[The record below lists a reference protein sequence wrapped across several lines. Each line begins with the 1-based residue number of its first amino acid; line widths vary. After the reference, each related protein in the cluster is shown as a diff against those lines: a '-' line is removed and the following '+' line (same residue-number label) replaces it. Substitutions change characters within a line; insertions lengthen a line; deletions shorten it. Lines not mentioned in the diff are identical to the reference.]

1 MFLGVLFALAVA
13 SVPLTGGRLGALA
26 DLRLRG
32 VWAIAAALA
41 IQILIITVLP
51 GGDPTLHKVIHLST
65 YLMAAAFAWLNRR
78 VPGVALA
85 ALGGALNFAA
95 IAANGGVMP
104 ASAWALRVAGFADD
118 VHHFV
123 NSGHVAHAR
132 LQLLGDVFAL
142 PASWPVHNVFSVGDV
157 LLVLGVLIG
166 LHVLGAS
173 RPARRLGWCAVTSAA
188 AR

>member
-13 SVPLTGGRLGALA
+13 SVPLAGGRLGALA

-41 IQILIITVLP
+41 VQVLIITVLP
-51 GGDPTLHKVIHLST
+51 GGHPALHKAIHLST
-65 YLMAAAFAWLNRR
+65 YLLAATFAWLNRR
-78 VPGVALA
+78 VPGVAAA

-104 ASAWALRVAGFADD
+104 ASSWAMRVAGFADPA
-118 VHHFV
+118 HRFV

-132 LQLLGDVFAL
+132 LQVLGDVFAL
-142 PASWPVHNVFSVGDV
+142 PASWPVHNVFSVGDIVLFIGVTV
-157 LLVLGVLIG
+157 LL
-166 LHVLGAS
+166 HVTCAS
-173 RPARRLGWCAVTSAA
+173 RLVPRRFAVARVPAA
-188 AR
+188 A